1 VFVTTIGKRVQI
13 TGKIK
18 RYCKD
23 ITLLKPIIL
32 KQHIISLIRVYF
44 SKDNKMKIS
53 KLPFLAGLTGLMLVI
68 SSVNALHASEGA
80 NERQVFQVTN
90 IKSTNVLNVRQKPST
105 NSSVILQIPADAKW
119 ILKRTSERK
128 GNWQKVLWGVKEG
141 WVYNRYLGS
150 DAKATQ
156 ALAKHRQCIKSNP
169 GNSMCCGYTGG
180 SSKSRNDNSIQAFK
194 VVRVG
199 RGQSLNVRA
208 SGNANAKRITNIPH
222 NATGIIKF
230 PGQQVRRG
238 NAVWQKVRWNGRD
251 GWVNASFLKYDPIIS
266 DYRNIVYQTC

>member
-1 VFVTTIGKRVQI
+1 MFDTTIGKRVQI
-13 TGKIK
+13 TGKI
-18 RYCKD
+18 
-23 ITLLKPIIL
+23 IAPLKTIIL
-32 KQHIISLIRVYF
+32 KQQRISVIRVYF
-44 SKDNKMKIS
+44 IQGYIMKIS
-53 KLPFLAGLTGLMLVI
+53 KLPLLAGLAGLMLVI
-68 SSVNALHASEGA
+68 SSINGAYA

-90 IKSTNVLNVRQKPST
+90 IKSTNVLNVRQKPNMS
-105 NSSVILQIPADAKW
+105 SSVILQLPADAKW

-156 ALAKHRQCIKSNP
+156 ALAKHRQCIKNNP
-169 GNSMCCGYTGG
+169 GNSMCCGYTG
-180 SSKSRNDNSIQAFK
+180 SAKTHNRNKIQAFK

-208 SGNANAKRITNIPH
+208 SGNASAKRITNIPH

-251 GWVNASFLKYDPIIS
+251 GWVNATFLKYDPIIS
-266 DYRNIVYQTC
+266 DYRNIVQQACSH